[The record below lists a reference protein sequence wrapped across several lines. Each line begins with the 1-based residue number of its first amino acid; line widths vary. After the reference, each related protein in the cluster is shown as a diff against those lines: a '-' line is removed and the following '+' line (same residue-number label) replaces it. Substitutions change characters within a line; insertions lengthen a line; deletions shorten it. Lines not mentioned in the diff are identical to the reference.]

1 MPIDPNIALGVRPVE
16 VPNML
21 GQMGQMMQMRQA
33 QQQYEQQNNLR
44 DAFAQGTDIND
55 PATFDRIARQDPTLA
70 YKLKGQH
77 LEQQQKGVE
86 TGIKIQ
92 EALGGGLEW
101 LSKNPSLDNAK
112 NLFSNLV
119 NNGVL
124 PPDKAQAMFAKLQAE
139 PDKIGY
145 YANLGAQ
152 SAITAQAK
160 MQDATSRRNADVT
173 SGPGYLQAGIAREKL
188 TQEQK
193 DRSEIDAFY
202 GRPSTPPSVTPMG
215 GGGGS
220 RPPSAA
226 PMTFGGGNAPA
237 GSVPNALPATVGAT
251 PAAPTSPNM
260 LRPDAQAPAT
270 TPISTAA
277 PVGDL
282 YDQIKVI
289 DAQIAKLP
297 VNNPKAIPIIQA
309 LNAQR
314 TQLLASA
321 KQQYGGNQVD
331 MSIENPDKPG
341 TYMTVKGTVDQYG
354 VAQPLRMGAMPTAI
368 DLSPNGQTINLPVAR
383 PAPRA
388 GYQYNAKGEEVK
400 IPQTG
405 VPEGVRLKP
414 DERWN
419 ETKQVVEQVPGSA
432 AFIEQQ
438 KKHAKDLNA
447 VKTTQ
452 TTTKWGIDRINTIL
466 DPKNKSGFEGNFGGF
481 NAYITERMSG
491 NTATVKSELDSL
503 KSELK
508 EKGLQLFR
516 TGGSIGA
523 ITEKEWP
530 ILEGMIASLNPK
542 LDEDAARNI
551 LEKIRIKFKELETL
565 ASENYDDQWKG
576 TQYHKPSGANKP
588 ASGSGGSNAT
598 LPKGYKED

>member
-16 VPNML
+16 MPNML
-21 GQMGQMMQMRQA
+21 GQMGQMMQLRQA

-55 PATFDRIARQDPTLA
+55 PATFDRIARQDPKLA
-70 YKLKGQH
+70 LDLRGKH
-77 LEQQQKGVE
+77 FEQQQKQTEVGLKRTE
-86 TGIKIQ
+86 Y
-92 EALGGGLEW
+92 LGAAYGGLV
-101 LSKNPSLDNAK
+101 KNPTIDNAYSIFDNAVAMGILPK
-112 NLFSNLV
+112 QVADGLRAKIAATGGDPRQIAALAQQ
-119 NNGVL
+119 GV
-124 PPDKAQAMFAKLQAE
+124 DGAIDAK
-139 PDKIGY
+139 
-145 YANLGAQ
+145 
-152 SAITAQAK
+152 AK
-160 MQDATSRRNADVT
+160 MQDQTSRDNARTT

-193 DRSEIDAFY
+193 DRAELDAIY

-226 PMTFGGGNAPA
+226 PMTFGGGNATA

-341 TYMTVKGTVDQYG
+341 TYMTVKGTIDQYG
-354 VAQPLRMGAMPTAI
+354 IAQPLRTGAMPTAV

-405 VPEGVRLKP
+405 VPEGLRLKP

-576 TQYHKPSGANKP
+576 TQYHKPSGANRP
-588 ASGSGGSNAT
+588 ASGSGVDTSNKF
-598 LPKGYKED
+598 LQ